1 MILVQIDL
9 SFGAPQGSC
18 LGPLLFSIYTSQLF
32 DVVSHHLPQ
41 VHCYADDTQLYLA
54 FKPDNNATQ
63 LAAVRSMEACV
74 EDLRRWMIKDK
85 LMLNDDKTEFVLIGT
100 KQQLAKVCIDTLSVG
115 ISEVSNSSLVRNLGS
130 WFDCNFTM
138 ATHVNKICKA
148 AFYHLYNIARI
159 RKYLNRQLTEALVHA
174 LVTSRVDYCNGLLSA
189 NPYLCKLQRVQN
201 AAARLVF
208 RAPKFCHTSPFLFE
222 LHWLPIKSRIDFKVI
237 LITFKAI
244 HGFALN
250 TYLILYLSSQN

>member
-100 KQQLAKVCIDTLSVG
+100 KQQFMGRRTG
-115 ISEVSNSSLVRNLGS
+115 
-130 WFDCNFTM
+130 
-138 ATHVNKICKA
+138 H
-148 AFYHLYNIARI
+148 YY
-159 RKYLNRQLTEALVHA
+159 
-174 LVTSRVDYCNGLLSA
+174 
-189 NPYLCKLQRVQN
+189 KL
-201 AAARLVF
+201 F
-208 RAPKFCHTSPFLFE
+208 
-222 LHWLPIKSRIDFKVI
+222 
-237 LITFKAI
+237 
-244 HGFALN
+244 
-250 TYLILYLSSQN
+250 

>member
-1 MILVQIDL
+1 
-9 SFGAPQGSC
+9 
-18 LGPLLFSIYTSQLF
+18 
-32 DVVSHHLPQ
+32 
-41 VHCYADDTQLYLA
+41 
-54 FKPDNNATQ
+54 
-63 LAAVRSMEACV
+63 
-74 EDLRRWMIKDK
+74 MIKDK

-100 KQQLAKVCIDTLSVG
+100 KQQLAKVCIYTLSVG

-138 ATHVNKICKA
+138 VTHVNKICKA

-159 RKYLNRQLTEALVHA
+159 RKYLNRQSTEALVHA
-174 LVTSRVDYCNGLLSA
+174 LVTSLVDYSNGLLCA
-189 NPYLCKLQRVQN
+189 KPYLCKLQRVQN

-208 RAPKFCHTSPFLFE
+208 RACHTSPFLFE

-244 HGFALN
+244 HGFAPK
-250 TYLILYLSSQN
+250 YISDLISIKSEIEL